1 MNVIKKIGIIGG
13 GTMGSGIAQIT
24 ASSNYSTTLLDISDE
39 LLEKSL
45 SKIKKSVSRLVEK
58 GKLTQ
63 EAFDNIISNI
73 KTTTKYEEL
82 GECDLVIEAV
92 SENKNI
98 KKQVFQNIEKHINK
112 NCIIASNTSTFP
124 ITELGLY
131 TSRPDLFVGIHFFNP
146 APVMKL
152 VEIIRSL
159 TVSNETIEIAKT
171 FAISLGKEPV
181 IAKDRPG
188 FIVNRILLPMINEA
202 VFVFEEGVASAEDI
216 DKAMQLGTNH
226 PMGPLALTDLIGLDI
241 TLDILDVLYDEFKD
255 PKYRAAPLLRQMVR
269 AGRLGRKTG
278 KGFFEYKK

>member
-1 MNVIKKIGIIGG
+1 MKKIGIIGG